1 MGIKLKSIWTQWEFS
16 SDTVR
21 PQGHKSLYPSSCSR
35 LEALFCIPFKDNQAF
50 GASSNSLKA
59 EFIFVC
65 YWREKVDSA
74 LSKNSVWSCGPW
86 TKLTSLTFIYQF
98 ATQPNQFIAVDEP
111 TSWSCF
117 FFSARVSGKIICWP
131 FSAPSLTC
139 LNIQSSEWMFM
150 LIKWCTGGK

>member
-1 MGIKLKSIWTQWEFS
+1 MGIKLESIWTQWEFS

-65 YWREKVDSA
+65 YWRQKVDSA

-117 FFSARVSGKIICWP
+117 FFLHACLVRLYADLLVRPLWRVWIFKAVNECSC
-131 FSAPSLTC
+131 
-139 LNIQSSEWMFM
+139 
-150 LIKWCTGGK
+150 